1 MTTVQELIHDLD
13 LTVFHLEDGGRAVC
27 GGGDCGDLVN
37 WEKGRSPPDGV
48 WLTIMS
54 NVNVAAVATL
64 TDLACVILTEDV
76 EPDPPLLQKARL
88 QGVNL
93 LGTPRSTYR
102 CAVSLSGLL
111 DANVRS

>member
-1 MTTVQELIHDLD
+1 MTVQELSDALSLTAFTLPEPQRQVKCGYAGDL
-13 LTVFHLEDGGRAVC
+13 LSWVMGRAPA
-27 GGGDCGDLVN
+27 G
-37 WEKGRSPPDGV
+37 GV

-93 LGTPRSTYR
+93 LGTSRSTYR

>member
-1 MTTVQELIHDLD
+1 MTVQELASALSLTEFDLPDPDRPVTGGYAGD
-13 LTVFHLEDGGRAVC
+13 LLSWVMGRAPA
-27 GGGDCGDLVN
+27 G
-37 WEKGRSPPDGV
+37 GV

-93 LGTPRSTYR
+93 LGTSRSTYR

>member
-1 MTTVQELIHDLD
+1 MTVQELCDALK
-13 LTVFHLEDGGRAVC
+13 LEVLVDAAPDRKVTGGY
-27 GGGDCGDLVN
+27 CGDLLSWVM
-37 WEKGRSPPDGV
+37 GRAPAGGV

>member
-1 MTTVQELIHDLD
+1 M
-13 LTVFHLEDGGRAVC
+13 GRAPA
-27 GGGDCGDLVN
+27 G
-37 WEKGRSPPDGV
+37 GV

-93 LGTPRSTYR
+93 LGTSRSTYR
-102 CAVSLSGLL
+102 CAVSLYGLL